1 MPDATR
7 MTPPRDAGEQRKF
20 RCYRGKTA
28 ARMTPASDNHALD
41 QYVSYP
47 SKRRPGVLAAEKQG
61 KVSPLA
67 HGVRKNELSP

>member
-7 MTPPRDAGEQRKF
+7 MTPIRHAGEQRKF
-20 RCYRGKTA
+20 PCYRGKTA
-28 ARMTPASDNHALD
+28 ARMRPASNNHALD
-41 QYVSYP
+41 QYVSYL

-67 HGVRKNELSP
+67 HGVRQNELTL